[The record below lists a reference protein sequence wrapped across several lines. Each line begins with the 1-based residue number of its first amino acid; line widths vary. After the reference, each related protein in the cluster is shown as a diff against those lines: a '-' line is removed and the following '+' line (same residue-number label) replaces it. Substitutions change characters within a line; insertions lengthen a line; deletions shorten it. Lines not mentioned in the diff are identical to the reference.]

1 MRRMQSRKNRIAN
14 EPEAIKSFPARCI
27 LYVSLD
33 QSYTPSDFF
42 DSENEAQDSAQEFR
56 TAERYHFH
64 TSPPNKSFC
73 TEPRQTSPAEQPKRP
88 AKIAPGK
95 IGQPKAPHQTQ
106 SKIIPLL
113 LPRYLTGSTV
123 PAQDGERSAPS
134 PSICF
139 PRCSLLVYAAMGK
152 AFVRKTKAPKN
163 LIFRKNKQQCTAF
176 DRYFTT
182 GRKNFIADPQRTI
195 WVHFIILQRIF
206 HTAQTN
212 ALCSPTIREN

>member
-1 MRRMQSRKNRIAN
+1 MRRRIPLKSLGLRKDTT
-14 EPEAIKSFPARCI
+14 FI
-27 LYVSLD
+27 L
-33 QSYTPSDFF
+33 
-42 DSENEAQDSAQEFR
+42 
-56 TAERYHFH
+56 
-64 TSPPNKSFC
+64 SPPNKSFC

-106 SKIIPLL
+106 SKSSLCCFPDISQAAPSL
-113 LPRYLTGSTV
+113 RKM
-123 PAQDGERSAPS
+123 ERGAPPS